1 MDQHTIQEGKTMA
14 VISYITLIGLLIA
27 YLVNNDRRNAFTSF
41 HIGQSVRV
49 VLLGLANYVLSFLL
63 PAFLGFIITLIS
75 IGILVLVILGIV
87 NAVNG
92 KAVPLPVI
100 GQLG

>member
-1 MDQHTIQEGKTMA
+1 MDPQTIQEGKTMA
-14 VISYITLIGLLIA
+14 VVSYITVIGLLIA
-27 YLVNNDRRNAFTSF
+27 YLVNSGKRNTFTSF

-63 PAFLGFIITLIS
+63 PASLGFIISLIS
-75 IGILVLVILGIV
+75 IGVLVLAILGIV
-87 NAVNG
+87 NAANG

-100 GQLG
+100 GNLG

>member
-1 MDQHTIQEGKTMA
+1 MEQHTINDGKTMA
-14 VISYITLIGLLIA
+14 VVSYITLIGLLIA
-27 YLVNNDRRNAFTSF
+27 YLVNSSKNNEFTAY

-49 VLLGLANYVLSFLL
+49 YILGLINFALASFL
-63 PAFLGFIITLIS
+63 PASLSLITSLLS
-75 IGILVLVILGIV
+75 IAVLVLAILGIV

-100 GQLG
+100 GTLG

>member
-1 MDQHTIQEGKTMA
+1 MDPQTIQEGKTMA
-14 VISYITLIGLLIA
+14 VVSYITIIGLLIA
-27 YLVNNDRRNAFTSF
+27 YLVNSGKRNAFTSF

-63 PAFLGFIITLIS
+63 PATLGFIITLIS
-75 IGILVLVILGIV
+75 IGILVLAILGIV
-87 NAVNG
+87 NAANG

-100 GQLG
+100 GNLG